1 MLTTSRMVMK
11 QHTSHGLWHAKQRG
25 AVRRCHRASQEQ
37 NAQEQMLSGVTVVR
51 AQAAHSRGM
60 GFTAN
65 PQPSVNLSPS
75 TLAGSLVCG
84 SMVPFPSNP
93 PCSPWLSRPPK
104 SSPTF
109 IKCRCLTRPDLSLF
123 PIQAIFISASVSFH
137 SLSTFFFILNI
148 RCKA

>member
-11 QHTSHGLWHAKQRG
+11 QHASHGPWHAKQRG
-25 AVRRCHRASQEQ
+25 TVRHCHRASQEQ
-37 NAQEQMLSGVTVVR
+37 NAQEQLLLGVIVVR

-65 PQPSVNLSPS
+65 PQPSVNLFPS
-75 TLAGSLVCG
+75 TLVGSLVRD

-109 IKCRCLTRPDLSLF
+109 IKCRCVTRPDLSLF
-123 PIQAIFISASVSFH
+123 PVQAIFISASVSFH
-137 SLSTFFFILNI
+137 SQHFFLS
-148 RCKA
+148 